1 MCALAF
7 SLSLSCLLRRPAL
20 GRSRRR
26 CRSVAAPK
34 VCSLRS
40 FPSKAG
46 GSPSSLKKSLFG
58 NIDTCVTGTEAKRL
72 SLDAAMR
79 DIADADG
86 EVREGVGKVGT
97 GKGADGNI
105 NDDDDDD
112 DDEENCREVLL

>member
-20 GRSRRR
+20 GCSRRR
-26 CRSVAAPK
+26 CPSPK

-105 NDDDDDD
+105 NDDDDD
-112 DDEENCREVLL
+112 ENCREVLL